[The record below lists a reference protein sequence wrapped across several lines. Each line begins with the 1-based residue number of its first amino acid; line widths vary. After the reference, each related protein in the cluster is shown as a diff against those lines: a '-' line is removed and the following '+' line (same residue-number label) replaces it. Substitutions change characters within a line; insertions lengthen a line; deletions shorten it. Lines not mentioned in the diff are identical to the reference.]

1 MGDIMV
7 DIMVATMG
15 EADMGTTAIPV
26 VIPVMEDMTMEEIM
40 EIMGIMEEIMEG
52 VDAVEGVDVVEE
64 VEEMEEVEVAEEV
77 GAVEEEDAVE
87 IDRPKNSFKYLFSIC
102 FGLI

>member
-15 EADMGTTAIPV
+15 EADMGTMVIPV
-26 VIPVMEDMTMEEIM
+26 VIPVMEDMTME
-40 EIMGIMEEIMEG
+40 IMGIMEEIME
-52 VDAVEGVDVVEE
+52 VDAVEEVDVVEE

-77 GAVEEEDAVE
+77 GVAEEEDAVE
-87 IDRPKNSFKYLFSIC
+87 IDRPKNFV
-102 FGLI
+102 